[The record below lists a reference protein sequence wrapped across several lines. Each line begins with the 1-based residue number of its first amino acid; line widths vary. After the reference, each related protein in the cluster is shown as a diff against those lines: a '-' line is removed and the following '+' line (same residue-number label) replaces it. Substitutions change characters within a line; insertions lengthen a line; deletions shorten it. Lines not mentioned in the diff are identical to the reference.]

1 MINLSKKEKIV
12 CEEKQG
18 CEKPESLRGTP
29 QECSQEQIRKCHGDD
44 KERPCVE
51 SDADKKSAPSTPKG
65 TNQ

>member
-1 MINLSKKEKIV
+1 V